1 MQNPTKERRLVDVRR
16 VPQAV
21 ANRCQEQPSNQASLL
36 FISTYSPFWVL
47 VMLMVM
53 WSKGKPI
60 TLGHRH
66 SGTGKNVDD
75 FPRNRKHQF
84 SAARFF
90 QCHPHQLAAS
100 SKARCRL
107 VPGPSC
113 RYASQMV
120 EICPGH
126 VNRAWLRN
134 MLMLCTITTL

>member
-1 MQNPTKERRLVDVRR
+1 MQNPTKEKRLVDVRR

-66 SGTGKNVDD
+66 SGAGKNVDN
-75 FPRNRKHQF
+75 FSPESENISFQLLVFSNAIHISSLLHPRRGVGSYRGQVVDMLRKWWRYVQDT
-84 SAARFF
+84 SAGLGCAT
-90 QCHPHQLAAS
+90 C
-100 SKARCRL
+100 
-107 VPGPSC
+107 
-113 RYASQMV
+113 
-120 EICPGH
+120 
-126 VNRAWLRN
+126 
-134 MLMLCTITTL
+134 

>member
-1 MQNPTKERRLVDVRR
+1 MQNPTKEKRLVDVRR

-66 SGTGKNVDD
+66 SGAGKNVDNFSPNQKTSVFSCSF
-75 FPRNRKHQF
+75 FPMP
-84 SAARFF
+84 ST
-90 QCHPHQLAAS
+90 S
-100 SKARCRL
+100 ARCFIQGA
-107 VPGPSC
+107 V
-113 RYASQMV
+113 
-120 EICPGH
+120 
-126 VNRAWLRN
+126 
-134 MLMLCTITTL
+134 